1 HFSPVRPLPLS
12 SLSLSLPLPLSPH
25 SPLSLSLPL
34 SLPLRLC
41 IVNDQLFIRNA
52 TTEEIRKAFATPA
65 PTPSSSPVPTL
76 AAPQQ
81 EMLQAFSLQSGMNIE
96 WSQKCLQDNDW
107 DFNSGGRKSSL
118 H

>member
-1 HFSPVRPLPLS
+1 ANHLSVVFQHTLLCFSVYGVFKEVDGKSRDSVRAFSRVFVAVPAENAG
-12 SLSLSLPLPLSPH
+12 
-25 SPLSLSLPL
+25 
-34 SLPLRLC
+34 LC

-96 WSQKCLQDNDW
+96 WSQK
-107 DFNSGGRKSSL
+107 
-118 H
+118 